1 MRAGTRSRIMS
12 SNFDEEII
20 APVARAVS
28 IRRTDLRRF
37 FATELFVANIFA
49 DPMQSD
55 ARLFHLFFFLQNVNT
70 YDVKLRLRSQRCINS
85 PILIDIYRR
94 DLLLFHNLSK
104 FI

>member
-37 FATELFVANIFA
+37 FTAELFVANIFA

-55 ARLFHLFFFLQNVNT
+55 ARLFHLFFAKCKYV
-70 YDVKLRLRSQRCINS
+70 
-85 PILIDIYRR
+85 RR
-94 DLLLFHNLSK
+94 YPR
-104 FI
+104 